1 MRENQPTT
9 RGFGARLL
17 RHTPSADLYPYQ
29 LGTAA
34 RGAVL
39 NPGQPKNRLL
49 STQEIALLLSASEP
63 VEEGLRVGVRPRRA
77 ASEHDLPR

>member
-9 RGFGARLL
+9 LSVEHRFQD
-17 RHTPSADLYPYQ
+17 TPSTDLYPYQ

-39 NPGQPKNRLL
+39 NAGQPKNRLL